1 MREDLKKKTAFD
13 RWRERSERLRDL
25 EIKQFAEAARIA
37 ADEELARKYVDLVVW
52 SGMEWNGVECDAM

>member
-52 SGMEWNGVECDAM
+52 NGMEWNGVW

>member
-37 ADEELARKYVDLVVW
+37 ADEELARKYVDFRVHFHR
-52 SGMEWNGVECDAM
+52 MEWNGV

>member
-52 SGMEWNGVECDAM
+52 SGNGMEWSGV